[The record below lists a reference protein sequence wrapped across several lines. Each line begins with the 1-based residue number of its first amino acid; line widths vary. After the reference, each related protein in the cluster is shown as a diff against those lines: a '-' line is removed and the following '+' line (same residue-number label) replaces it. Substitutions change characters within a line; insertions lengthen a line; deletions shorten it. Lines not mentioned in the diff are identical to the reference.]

1 MNDHSDQPAISPAT
15 QSAFTALMRLRE
27 GCETTVY
34 LDSLGN
40 PTVGIGHLVVDA
52 DNLSVGDT
60 IDDARVDALFTID
73 GAAALNRVVEL
84 AAEAGIADEAFLP
97 YLASVC
103 FQLGSNWTAKF
114 PNTWAAIC
122 EGRYPTAAAMVAAS
136 KWAEETPV
144 RAQDFQ
150 TALRAL
156 PPKGTPA

>member
-1 MNDHSDQPAISPAT
+1 MTISPAT
-15 QSAFTALMRLRE
+15 WKATEDLIGSRE
-27 GCETTVY
+27 GRSNTVY
-34 LDSLGN
+34 LDTLGHA
-40 PTVGIGHLVVDA
+40 TVGIGHLVTDA

-60 IDDARVDALFTID
+60 IDDARVDALFAID
-73 GAAALNRVVEL
+73 GAAALNRAVEL

-103 FQLGSNWTAKF
+103 FQLGNHWTLAW

-156 PPKGTPA
+156 PPKGT